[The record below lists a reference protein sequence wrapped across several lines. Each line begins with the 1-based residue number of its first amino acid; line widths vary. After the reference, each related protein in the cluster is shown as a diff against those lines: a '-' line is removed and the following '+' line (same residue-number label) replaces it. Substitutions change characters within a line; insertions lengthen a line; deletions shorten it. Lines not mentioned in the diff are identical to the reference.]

1 MVHARDMVADGSS
14 DTVLDTISVDGLLV
28 ERREVPDMVLAILFT
43 VAQLLN
49 TNMTNLLSE
58 LL

>member
-1 MVHARDMVADGSS
+1 MVADGSS